1 MCCCCATSFGFTLKI
16 FNIIAQLA
24 TMETTT
30 NSRRNFV
37 KTTAAGLG
45 LLTLPQ
51 LLHAQP
57 DMPAGKKKI
66 VCFGAHPDDPESGCG
81 GTLAMLANKGHD
93 VTIIYLTTGDAGIE
107 GKTHAEAS
115 AIRKQ
120 EAINACAII
129 KAKPVFAG
137 QIDGDTIMD
146 NAWLTRVQKL
156 IDDEKPDLVFTHWPV
171 DSHKDHQTAS
181 LLMIQ
186 TWVRSAKKF
195 PLYFFEVCTGEQT
208 MGFRPTDYVD
218 ISETQEQKRK
228 SVYCHISQDPSGIYG
243 CGHAAMEDFRG
254 RELGVKAAEAF
265 VYMTGK
271 GQGQALI

>member
-1 MCCCCATSFGFTLKI
+1 
-16 FNIIAQLA
+16 
-24 TMETTT
+24 MEKQSD
-30 NSRRNFV
+30 SRRNFV
-37 KTTAAGLG
+37 KTSAAGLG

-57 DMPAGKKKI
+57 DTPAAKKKI
-66 VCFGAHPDDPESGCG
+66 VCLGGHPDDPESGCG
-81 GTLAMLANKGHD
+81 GTLARLANNGHE
-93 VTIIYLTTGDAGIE
+93 VTIIYLTTGESGIE
-107 GKTHAEAS
+107 GKSHNEAA

-120 EAINACAII
+120 EAINACAVL

-137 QIDGDTIMD
+137 QIDGDTLMD
-146 NAWLTRVQKL
+146 NAWLAKIQKL
-156 IDDEKPDLVFTHWPV
+156 VADEKPDIAFTHWPV
-171 DSHKDHQTAS
+171 DSHKDHQVAS

-186 TWVRSAKKF
+186 TWVRSSKKF
-195 PLYFFEVCTGEQT
+195 PLYFFEVCAGEQT
-208 MGFRPTDYVD
+208 MIFRPTDYVD

-228 SVYCHISQDPSGIYG
+228 SVYCHVSQDPPGIYG

-271 GQGQALI
+271 GMGWGID

>member
-1 MCCCCATSFGFTLKI
+1 
-16 FNIIAQLA
+16 
-24 TMETTT
+24 METSSS
-30 NSRRNFV
+30 SRRNFV

-51 LLHAQP
+51 LLHAQANE
-57 DMPAGKKKI
+57 PAAKKKI
-66 VCFGAHPDDPESGCG
+66 VCFGGHPDDPESGCG
-81 GTLAMLANKGHD
+81 GTLARLANNGHD
-93 VTIIYLTTGDAGIE
+93 VTIIYLTTGEAGIE
-107 GKTHAEAS
+107 GKSHNEAA

-120 EAINACAII
+120 EAINACAVL

-137 QIDGDTIMD
+137 QIDGATIMD
-146 NAWLTRVQKL
+146 NGWLAKVQKL
-156 IDDEKPDLVFTHWPV
+156 IADEKPDLVFAHWPV
-171 DSHKDHQTAS
+171 DSHKDHQIAS

-186 TWVRSAKKF
+186 TWVRSSKKF

-208 MGFRPTDYVD
+208 MIFRPTDYVD

-228 SVYCHISQDPSGIYG
+228 SVYCHVSQDPPGIYG

-271 GQGQALI
+271 GMGWGME

>member
-1 MCCCCATSFGFTLKI
+1 
-16 FNIIAQLA
+16 
-24 TMETTT
+24 METTS

-57 DMPAGKKKI
+57 DSSAGKKKI

-81 GTLAMLANKGHD
+81 GTLARLANNGHD
-93 VTIIYLTTGDAGIE
+93 VTIIYLTTGEAGIE
-107 GKTHAEAS
+107 GKAHSEAA

-120 EAINACAII
+120 EAINACTIL

-137 QIDGDTIMD
+137 QIDGDTVMD
-146 NAWLTRVQKL
+146 NTWLVKVQKL
-156 IDDEKPDLVFTHWPV
+156 IADEKPDLVFTHWPV
-171 DSHKDHQTAS
+171 DSHKDHQIAS

-186 TWVRSAKKF
+186 TWVRSAKKS
-195 PLYFFEVCTGEQT
+195 PLYFFEVCTGEQS
-208 MGFRPTDYVD
+208 MVFRPTDYVD

-228 SVYCHISQDPSGIYG
+228 SVYCHVSQDPPGIYG
-243 CGHAAMEDFRG
+243 CGHAAMEEFRG

-265 VYMTGK
+265 VCMIGK
-271 GQGQALI
+271 EQGSVIEYL